1 MTNFQP
7 WDVRSRG
14 PGTEPESCPCLST
27 PSPARP
33 PPPMPPT
40 WTLAFLPQPQSVLQ
54 RENLS
59 TSHATSSKTNSRNT
73 ITRAAQ
79 EASQLGHMTHSSK
92 QKKRCGE
99 HTFNSLRPPLRCA
112 PRGTA
117 GTEREGLPSPH
128 ESLLQVASPA
138 VSTPPSPVSF
148 LPRPEF
154 PQRPSQVQGSGRRG
168 LICVTSSPN
177 ISNSQHLCQVSAL
190 GLPVRSSVP
199 GDSAWFPGSSSS
211 TSQPHP
217 DGESCPHRS
226 HFQAVEP
233 GSEAASLS
241 AGTT

>member
-1 MTNFQP
+1 M
-7 WDVRSRG
+7 SY
-14 PGTEPESCPCLST
+14 PEGLAQNQ
-27 PSPARP
+27 SPAPASAP
-33 PPPMPPT
+33 PPLPAPPMPPT
-40 WTLAFLPQPQSVLQ
+40 WTLAFLPQHQSVLQ
-54 RENLS
+54 RENPS
-59 TSHATSSKTNSRNT
+59 TSHATSSKTNSRST

-79 EASQLGHMTHSSK
+79 EAFQLGHMTHSSK
-92 QKKRCGE
+92 QKKLCGE
-99 HTFNSLRPPLRCA
+99 HTFNLLRPPLRCA
-112 PRGTA
+112 PRGTTE
-117 GTEREGLPSPH
+117 TEREGLPSPR

-217 DGESCPHRS
+217 DGESRPHRS
-226 HFQAVEP
+226 HFQAAEP
-233 GSEAASLS
+233 GSEATSLS
-241 AGTT
+241 AGTTWG